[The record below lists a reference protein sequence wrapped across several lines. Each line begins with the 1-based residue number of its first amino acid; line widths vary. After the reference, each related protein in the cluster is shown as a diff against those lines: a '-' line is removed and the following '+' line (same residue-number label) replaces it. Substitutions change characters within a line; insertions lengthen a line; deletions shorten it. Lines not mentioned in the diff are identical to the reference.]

1 MEYELSRNNI
11 EDIYPLSPA
20 QEGILFHSLSA
31 AESGIYISQNSCTLR
46 HLNVTMFERAWR
58 SVIDRHPILRTAFVW
73 TGLAKPHQVVGCKVA
88 PHLAIEDWRGFSSIE
103 QLTRFEVFAQA
114 DRRQGFI
121 PSRAPLMRLTLLR
134 LADNRYR
141 FIWSHHHLLLD
152 GWSVFMIL
160 KEVAD
165 FYQSGVKGHDL
176 NLKSARPFSDYIG
189 WLQQQDSSRAEMFW
203 RRILNGFTQPVKLG
217 MSESNAEEQG
227 QKIGQSIKLLPATL
241 DRLHVLARSHHLTL
255 NTLIQGAWALII
267 SHISRRKDLVF
278 GTTVSGRPVSLA
290 GVEAMAGLFINVL
303 PMRVQVVPGAQLL
316 PWLKGIQEQRI
327 DAGQYEHVPLS
338 QIQRWSDV
346 PRGQA
351 LFESLLSFENYPIQ
365 IDDAMLQLGRDLE
378 AQDFR
383 WDSESNFPLTII
395 ASPRNGLSLK
405 IVYAADQFT
414 ANTISRLLSYYVTLL
429 DRIAASP
436 EVRLGEL
443 EGLLTKAD
451 RKQQV
456 SAQRAPL
463 LKGLNRP
470 GRNGTVNLSLMELV
484 KTGFL
489 RLEQPLPLVVQP
501 AVKDVELADWVKN
514 QRDWV
519 ETELLEHGAILF
531 RGFGIKS
538 PSEFEQ
544 VAAAICLHLFSE
556 YGDLPRDEVSG
567 KVYSSTPYPA
577 DKAILFH
584 NESSHLHQWPMKIWF
599 HCVKA
604 AQEGG
609 ETPIVDCRRV
619 YQSLDLHIRE
629 QFLQKKIMYVRN
641 FTDGMDVSW
650 QTFFRTDQRCEVE
663 NYCRAHEIDFE
674 WKKGNR
680 LQTRQI
686 CRAVVRHPKT
696 KDAVFFNQV
705 QLHHPSC
712 LDESLRQS
720 MFSLFGEDDLPR
732 NVYYGDGT
740 IIEESVMREIGQIY
754 RASAINFPWQE
765 GDILMLDN
773 MLTAHGRNPYG
784 GHRKIIVTM
793 GEMLNSKDL
802 EN

>member
-1 MEYELSRNNI
+1 MSRNNI